1 MAGGIFDPEFD
12 QLPMRIPIFPLP
24 SALLLPGGQLPLNIF
39 EPRYLAMVRHA
50 LATPT
55 RLIGMV
61 QPLDHH
67 AGGDIAN
74 DNIANDDGANENIA
88 NDGGADAAG
97 LFETGC
103 AGRLS
108 FFQESDD
115 GRFVIALNGVC
126 RFHRLRQELDPNGF
140 LVADVDWQP
149 FANDLR
155 IDVSALDRDPLI
167 KVMKRYCD
175 MKGIETDWTQI
186 ENSDNHQLLA
196 TLSMICPFEVAEKQ
210 ALLEADSMAKRAD
223 LLIAIMEMA
232 LHDETGGNDAR
243 H

>member
-12 QLPMRIPIFPLP
+12 QLPVRIPIFPLP

-39 EPRYLAMVRHA
+39 EPRYLAMVKHA

-61 QPLDHH
+61 QPR
-67 AGGDIAN
+67 
-74 DNIANDDGANENIA
+74 DNSDDASTEEPT
-88 NDGGADAAG
+88 

-103 AGRLS
+103 AGRVS

-126 RFHRLRQELDPNGF
+126 RFHRLDQQLDPNGF
-140 LVADVDWQP
+140 LVADVDWRP

-155 IDVSALDRDPLI
+155 IDVSALDRDPLMG
-167 KVMKRYCD
+167 VLRRYFD
-175 MKGIETDWTQI
+175 LKGFETDWTQI

-196 TLSMICPFEVAEKQ
+196 TLSMVCPFEVAEKQ
-210 ALLEADSMAKRAD
+210 ALLEADSMASRAD
-223 LLIAIMEMA
+223 LLIAMMEMA
-232 LHDETGGNDAR
+232 IHDETGGNDAR

>member
-12 QLPMRIPIFPLP
+12 QLPMRIPIFPLS

-39 EPRYLAMVRHA
+39 EPRYLAMIRHA

-67 AGGDIAN
+67 AGSDIAN
-74 DNIANDDGANENIA
+74 DNIANDDGAN
-88 NDGGADAAG
+88 DDGADAAG

-108 FFQESDD
+108 FFQESGD

-126 RFHRLRQELDPNGF
+126 RFHRLRQELDPKGF

-167 KVMKRYCD
+167 KVMKRYFD
-175 MKGIETDWTQI
+175 MKGFETDWTQI

-210 ALLEADSMAKRAD
+210 ALLEADSMAKRAG
-223 LLIAIMEMA
+223 LLIAMMEMA

>member
-1 MAGGIFDPEFD
+1 MASGIFDPELH

-39 EPRYLAMVRHA
+39 EPRYLAMVMHA

-61 QPLDHH
+61 QPLDHYT
-67 AGGDIAN
+67 GGDSAN
-74 DNIANDDGANENIA
+74 DNIANDDGAN
-88 NDGGADAAG
+88 NDMDNAAA

-126 RFHRLRQELDPNGF
+126 RFHHLCQELDPNGF

-167 KVMKRYCD
+167 KVMKRYFD
-175 MKGIETDWTQI
+175 MKGFETDWTQI

-223 LLIAIMEMA
+223 LLIAMMEMA

>member
-1 MAGGIFDPEFD
+1 MVGGIFDPEFD

-61 QPLDHH
+61 QPLDHYT
-67 AGGDIAN
+67 GGNSTN
-74 DNIANDDGANENIA
+74 DNIANDDGANNDMA
-88 NDGGADAAG
+88 NAAG

-155 IDVSALDRDPLI
+155 VDVSALDRDPLI
-167 KVMKRYCD
+167 KVMKRYFD
-175 MKGIETDWTQI
+175 MKGFETDWAQI

-223 LLIAIMEMA
+223 LLIAMMEMA

>member
-74 DNIANDDGANENIA
+74 DNIANENIA

-167 KVMKRYCD
+167 KVMKRYFD
-175 MKGIETDWTQI
+175 MKGFETDWTQI

-223 LLIAIMEMA
+223 LLIAMMEMA

>member
-1 MAGGIFDPEFD
+1 MAGGIFYPEFD

-39 EPRYLAMVRHA
+39 EPRYLAMVTHA

-61 QPLDHH
+61 QPLDHK
-67 AGGDIAN
+67 IV
-74 DNIANDDGANENIA
+74 DDRAE
-88 NDGGADAAG
+88 DPG

-115 GRFVIALNGVC
+115 GRFVVALNGVC

-155 IDVSALDRDPLI
+155 VDLSALDRDPLI
-167 KVMKRYCD
+167 SVLKRYFD
-175 MKGIETDWTQI
+175 MKGLETDWTQI

-223 LLIAIMEMA
+223 LLIAMMEMA

>member
-39 EPRYLAMVRHA
+39 EPRYLAMVTHA

-61 QPLDHH
+61 QPLDHY
-67 AGGDIAN
+67 AGGDS
-74 DNIANDDGANENIA
+74 ANDDGANDDGAN
-88 NDGGADAAG
+88 NDGAG

-167 KVMKRYCD
+167 KVMKRYFD
-175 MKGIETDWTQI
+175 MKGFETDWTQI

-223 LLIAIMEMA
+223 LLIAMMEMA

>member
-1 MAGGIFDPEFD
+1 MAGGIFDLEFD

-39 EPRYLAMVRHA
+39 EPRYLAMVTHA

-67 AGGDIAN
+67 AG
-74 DNIANDDGANENIA
+74 DDMAE
-88 NDGGADAAG
+88 DPG

-115 GRFVIALNGVC
+115 GRFVVALNGVC

-155 IDVSALDRDPLI
+155 VDLSALDRDPLI
-167 KVMKRYCD
+167 SVLKRYFD
-175 MKGIETDWTQI
+175 MKGFETDWTQI

-223 LLIAIMEMA
+223 LLIAMMEMA

>member
-39 EPRYLAMVRHA
+39 EPRYLAMVTHA

-61 QPLDHH
+61 QPLDNH
-67 AGGDIAN
+67 AGGDIANDDIAN
-74 DNIANDDGANENIA
+74 DNIANDD
-88 NDGGADAAG
+88 GADAAG

-155 IDVSALDRDPLI
+155 VDVSALDRDPLI
-167 KVMKRYCD
+167 KVMKRYFD
-175 MKGIETDWTQI
+175 MKGFETDWTQI

-223 LLIAIMEMA
+223 LLIAMMEMA

>member
-12 QLPMRIPIFPLP
+12 QLPMRIPIFPMP

-39 EPRYLAMVRHA
+39 EPRYLAMVTHA

-74 DNIANDDGANENIA
+74 DDIANDNIANDD
-88 NDGGADAAG
+88 GADAAG

-155 IDVSALDRDPLI
+155 VDVSALDRDPLI
-167 KVMKRYCD
+167 KVMKRYFD
-175 MKGIETDWTQI
+175 MKGFETDWTQI

-223 LLIAIMEMA
+223 LLIAMMEMA

>member
-39 EPRYLAMVRHA
+39 EPRYLAMVTHA

-55 RLIGMV
+55 RLIGML

-67 AGGDIAN
+67 AGGDMAE
-74 DNIANDDGANENIA
+74 DP
-88 NDGGADAAG
+88 G

-115 GRFVIALNGVC
+115 GRFVVALNGVC

-155 IDVSALDRDPLI
+155 VDLSALDRDPLI
-167 KVMKRYCD
+167 SVLKRYFD
-175 MKGIETDWTQI
+175 MKGFETDWTQI

-223 LLIAIMEMA
+223 LLIAMMEMA

>member
-1 MAGGIFDPEFD
+1 MAGGIFNPEFD

-39 EPRYLAMVRHA
+39 EPRYLAMVMHA

-61 QPLDHH
+61 QPLNHH
-67 AGGDIAN
+67 ANDDIAN
-74 DNIANDDGANENIA
+74 
-88 NDGGADAAG
+88 AAG

-167 KVMKRYCD
+167 KVLKRYFD
-175 MKGIETDWTQI
+175 MKGFETDWTQI

-223 LLIAIMEMA
+223 LLIAMMEMA

>member
-39 EPRYLAMVRHA
+39 EPRYLAMVTHA

-61 QPLDHH
+61 QPLDHKI
-67 AGGDIAN
+67 GDDRAE
-74 DNIANDDGANENIA
+74 DP
-88 NDGGADAAG
+88 G

-115 GRFVIALNGVC
+115 GRFVVALNGVC

-155 IDVSALDRDPLI
+155 VDLSALDRDPLI
-167 KVMKRYCD
+167 RVLKRYFD
-175 MKGIETDWTQI
+175 MKGFETDWTQI

-210 ALLEADSMAKRAD
+210 ALLEADSMTRRAD
-223 LLIAIMEMA
+223 LLIAMMEMA

>member
-1 MAGGIFDPEFD
+1 MASGIFDLELH

-39 EPRYLAMVRHA
+39 EPRYLAMVTHA

-67 AGGDIAN
+67 AGDDISSDKLAN
-74 DNIANDDGANENIA
+74 DELADDP
-88 NDGGADAAG
+88 G

-140 LVADVDWQP
+140 LVADVNWQP

-155 IDVSALDRDPLI
+155 VDVSALDRDPLI
-167 KVMKRYCD
+167 RVMKRYFD
-175 MKGIETDWTQI
+175 MKGFETDWAQI

-223 LLIAIMEMA
+223 LLIAMMEMA

>member
-24 SALLLPGGQLPLNIF
+24 TALLLPGGQLPLNIF
-39 EPRYLAMVRHA
+39 EPRYLAMVTHA

-74 DNIANDDGANENIA
+74 DNRANDDGAN
-88 NDGGADAAG
+88 DDGADAAG

-126 RFHRLRQELDPNGF
+126 RFHRLRQELDQNGF

-155 IDVSALDRDPLI
+155 VDVSALDRDPLI
-167 KVMKRYCD
+167 KVMKRYFD
-175 MKGIETDWTQI
+175 MKGFETDWTQI

-223 LLIAIMEMA
+223 LLIAMMEMA

>member
-39 EPRYLAMVRHA
+39 EPRYLAMVTHA

-61 QPLDHH
+61 QPLDHY
-67 AGGDIAN
+67 AGGDS
-74 DNIANDDGANENIA
+74 ANDDGANDDGAN
-88 NDGGADAAG
+88 NDGAG

-108 FFQESDD
+108 FFQESED
-115 GRFVIALNGVC
+115 GRFVIALTGVC

-167 KVMKRYCD
+167 KVMKRYFD
-175 MKGIETDWTQI
+175 MKGFETDWTQI

-223 LLIAIMEMA
+223 LLIAMMEMA

>member
-1 MAGGIFDPEFD
+1 MA
-12 QLPMRIPIFPLP
+12 
-24 SALLLPGGQLPLNIF
+24 NN
-39 EPRYLAMVRHA
+39 
-50 LATPT
+50 
-55 RLIGMV
+55 
-61 QPLDHH
+61 LD
-67 AGGDIAN
+67 
-74 DNIANDDGANENIA
+74 
-88 NDGGADAAG
+88 

-126 RFHRLRQELDPNGF
+126 RFHRLSQESDPNGF
-140 LVADVDWQP
+140 LLADVDWQP

-155 IDVSALDRDPLI
+155 VDVSALDRDPLI
-167 KVMKRYCD
+167 KVMKRYFD
-175 MKGIETDWTQI
+175 MKGFETDWAQI

-210 ALLEADSMAKRAD
+210 ALLEADSMAKRAN
-223 LLIAIMEMA
+223 LLIAMMEMA

>member
-1 MAGGIFDPEFD
+1 MAGGIFDPELH

-39 EPRYLAMVRHA
+39 ESRYLAMVTHA

-67 AGGDIAN
+67 AGDDMSNDNLAN
-74 DNIANDDGANENIA
+74 DELADDP
-88 NDGGADAAG
+88 G

-155 IDVSALDRDPLI
+155 VDVSALDRDPLI
-167 KVMKRYCD
+167 KVMKRYFD
-175 MKGIETDWTQI
+175 MKGFETDWAQI

-210 ALLEADSMAKRAD
+210 ALLEADSMAKRAN
-223 LLIAIMEMA
+223 LLIAMMEMA

>member
-39 EPRYLAMVRHA
+39 EPRYLAMVTHA

-67 AGGDIAN
+67 AGGDST
-74 DNIANDDGANENIA
+74 NDDGAN
-88 NDGGADAAG
+88 DDGADAAG

-155 IDVSALDRDPLI
+155 VDISALDRDPLI
-167 KVMKRYCD
+167 KVMKRYFD
-175 MKGIETDWTQI
+175 MKGFETDWAQI

-223 LLIAIMEMA
+223 LLIAMMEMA

>member
-61 QPLDHH
+61 QPLDYH
-67 AGGDIAN
+67 AGSDIAN
-74 DNIANDDGANENIA
+74 DNIANDDGA
-88 NDGGADAAG
+88 DAAD

-140 LVADVDWQP
+140 LVADVNWQP

-155 IDVSALDRDPLI
+155 VDVSALDRDPLI
-167 KVMKRYCD
+167 KVMKRYFD
-175 MKGIETDWTQI
+175 MKGFETDWAQI

-210 ALLEADSMAKRAD
+210 ALLEADSMAKRAN
-223 LLIAIMEMA
+223 LLIAMMEMA

>member
-39 EPRYLAMVRHA
+39 EPRYLAMVTHA

-67 AGGDIAN
+67 AG
-74 DNIANDDGANENIA
+74 DDMAE
-88 NDGGADAAG
+88 DPG

-115 GRFVIALNGVC
+115 GRFVVALNGVC
-126 RFHRLRQELDPNGF
+126 RFHRISPELDPNGF

-155 IDVSALDRDPLI
+155 VDLSALDRDPLI
-167 KVMKRYCD
+167 SVLKRYFD
-175 MKGIETDWTQI
+175 MKGFETDWTQI

-223 LLIAIMEMA
+223 LLIAMMEMA

>member
-39 EPRYLAMVRHA
+39 EPRYLAMVTHA

-67 AGGDIAN
+67 AG
-74 DNIANDDGANENIA
+74 DDMAE
-88 NDGGADAAG
+88 DPG

-115 GRFVIALNGVC
+115 GRFVVALNGVC

-140 LVADVDWQP
+140 LVADVDWQL

-155 IDVSALDRDPLI
+155 VDLSALDRDPLI
-167 KVMKRYCD
+167 SVLKRYFD
-175 MKGIETDWTQI
+175 MKGFETDWTQI

-223 LLIAIMEMA
+223 LLIAMMEMA

>member
-1 MAGGIFDPEFD
+1 MASGIFDPELH

-39 EPRYLAMVRHA
+39 ESRYLAMVTHA

-61 QPLDHH
+61 QPLDRH
-67 AGGDIAN
+67 AGDDLSNDTLAN
-74 DNIANDDGANENIA
+74 DKLADDP
-88 NDGGADAAG
+88 G

-155 IDVSALDRDPLI
+155 VDVSALDRDPLI
-167 KVMKRYCD
+167 KVMKRYFD
-175 MKGIETDWTQI
+175 MKGFETDWAQI

-223 LLIAIMEMA
+223 LLIAMMEMA

>member
-12 QLPMRIPIFPLP
+12 QLPIRIPIFPLP
-24 SALLLPGGQLPLNIF
+24 SVLLLPGGQLPLNVF
-39 EPRYLAMVRHA
+39 EPRYLAMVMHA

-67 AGGDIAN
+67 AGDDMFNDNLAN
-74 DNIANDDGANENIA
+74 DELADDP
-88 NDGGADAAG
+88 G

-155 IDVSALDRDPLI
+155 VDLSALDRDPLI
-167 KVMKRYCD
+167 SVLKRYFD
-175 MKGIETDWTQI
+175 MKGFETDWTQI

-223 LLIAIMEMA
+223 LLIAMMEMA

>member
-74 DNIANDDGANENIA
+74 DNIANSDGAN
-88 NDGGADAAG
+88 AAS

-155 IDVSALDRDPLI
+155 VDVSALDRDPLI
-167 KVMKRYCD
+167 KVMKRYFD
-175 MKGIETDWTQI
+175 MKGFETDWTQI

-223 LLIAIMEMA
+223 LLIAMMEIA